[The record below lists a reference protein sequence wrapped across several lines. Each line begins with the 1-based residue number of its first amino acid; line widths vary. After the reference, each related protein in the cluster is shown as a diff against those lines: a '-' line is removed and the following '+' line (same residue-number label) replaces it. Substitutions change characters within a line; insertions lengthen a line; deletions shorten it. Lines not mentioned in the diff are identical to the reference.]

1 MIFYA
6 MSFVMLLVRLVRKVV
21 CNVECNV
28 VWNVVC
34 NVACAIWRV
43 GHSSASP
50 KKTMFGAQSCKKV
63 WENGHS
69 QNCLLLVMLLS
80 GGVGLWASSFNT
92 LHSFT
97 YIAWSTWKGE

>member
-1 MIFYA
+1 MIFYV

-50 KKTMFGAQSCKKV
+50 KKNDVRSAELQESMGEWSFAK
-63 WENGHS
+63 
-69 QNCLLLVMLLS
+69 LS
-80 GGVGLWASSFNT
+80 VVGDA
-92 LHSFT
+92 
-97 YIAWSTWKGE
+97 A